1 MFKFKKRQEKGQE
14 QDAEKEDIEKVK
26 TSRKSKQKPKQK
38 PKKRTTKNS
47 LYKMGLSDGV
57 SSTILSYLENKAEE
71 KDGLVRHQDGGYIVL
86 AISEQTIIDALSN
99 GDKKNIKE
107 SEAFG
112 QLGLSLKK
120 TDEVMFSTTL
130 PKDIENGYVTIAPTK
145 ETLDSLLQF
154 EEFRKNFFNWA
165 ILSEEISDEDLG
177 GCASIQDGTVS
188 FEELQKVMT
197 NLEMFKSIERIDVS
211 KEFVFKDYSRKQN
224 NDFEEESIEEESSE
238 EQPVEEFIQ
247 SSMEEIEEEF
257 TEELEADEAVKDSVT
272 NLLDNLVSQQGTTIK
287 QPIEQP
293 IDDFYSD
300 AIGGTAEMQ
309 QDYVESTLQN
319 KNETKKTLDL
329 PRYLHSESLEEYF
342 KQSEPFVFEF
352 LESEDQSLNQV
363 ANELRATQNAKL
375 IQKHNESQSVIQA
388 AFESKMK
395 VVIEKIEKDYTVI
408 EEKSPDNIFYQKI
421 KELEEIKIQTEQ
433 KIEPLIS
440 KKLEGEIEKIRE
452 QIYVEI
458 EEFKRIKE
466 REMKS
471 EIMIFSDDFKKRE
484 KQSLL
489 LQMKNDFLDKEQKV
503 LKSRQEY
510 VDLLIMSAKNQIEN
524 DLIKEA
530 ITLTKHEEE
539 LFIHCKKEI
548 DTYVQNQYMKEI
560 ERLKMVER
568 ESIENSQIE
577 KAQRQFKLKLEEL
590 VLQNQNE
597 QDAIKR
603 NYVEIIERVKNQH
616 QIDLTKLRSD
626 TETVQSH
633 LNETEIERNQLVE
646 KEQELKEQHLEE
658 MKNEVG
664 KYKIRTDE
672 LTTQIQTQQKLLD
685 NQNEREIRL
694 NKKNWVSIIGASIGT
709 LVLGSGITYFASTL
723 DTSTASTSNNTPTI
737 IQMGETSKNVSAST
751 NSNDIEG
758 YVAVNKKSMN
768 TIMVG
773 YKEAYELGNIV
784 TVNSNAT
791 GEVVKVSGNTVTVK
805 FDKKKYTFEMI

>member
-1 MFKFKKRQEKGQE
+1 MFKIKKRQEKGQE
-14 QDAEKEDIEKVK
+14 QDTEKEDIEKIR
-26 TSRKSKQKPKQK
+26 TSRKSKKNLKQNS
-38 PKKRTTKNS
+38 KKRTSKNS

-71 KDGLVRHQDGGYIVL
+71 KDGLVRHQDSGYIVL

-154 EEFRKNFFNWA
+154 DEFRKHFFNWA
-165 ILSEEISDEDLG
+165 ILSNEVSDEDLD
-177 GCASIQDGTVS
+177 GCASIQDGTIS
-188 FEELQKVMT
+188 FEELQKVMA
-197 NLEMFKSIERIDVS
+197 NLEMFRTVERIDIS
-211 KEFVFKDYSRKQN
+211 KEFVVKDYLRQQN
-224 NDFEEESIEEESSE
+224 DHFEADSIEE
-238 EQPVEEFIQ
+238 QLVEEFVQ
-247 SSMEEIEEEF
+247 SSLEEIE
-257 TEELEADEAVKDSVT
+257 EELEADEAVKNNVT
-272 NLLDNLVSQQGTTIK
+272 NLVDDLVSQKEETIGK
-287 QPIEQP
+287 TIEP

-300 AIGGTAEMQ
+300 AIGGTVEMQ
-309 QDYVESTLQN
+309 QDYVENTLQN
-319 KNETKKTLDL
+319 KSETKKNLDL
-329 PRYLHSESLEEYF
+329 PKYLRSESLDEYF

-352 LESEDQSLNQV
+352 LESEDQDLNQV

-395 VVIEKIEKDYTVI
+395 VVIEKIETDYTVI
-408 EEKSPDNIFYQKI
+408 EERSPNNIFYQKI
-421 KELEEIKIQTEQ
+421 KELEAIKIKTEQ

-452 QIYVEI
+452 QIYVEV

-466 REMKS
+466 REMKA

-489 LQMKNDFLDKEQKV
+489 LQMKNDFLEKEQKV

-524 DLIKEA
+524 ELIKEA
-530 ITLTKHEEE
+530 IMLTKHEEE
-539 LFIHCKKEI
+539 LFIHCKKEV

-597 QDAIKR
+597 QDVIKR
-603 NYVEIIERVKNQH
+603 NYAEIIERVKEQH

-626 TETVQSH
+626 VNTVQRH
-633 LNETEIERNQLVE
+633 LNVAENERNQLVE
-646 KEQELKEQHLEE
+646 KEKELKEQHLEE

-672 LTTQIQTQQKLLD
+672 LTTQIQTQQKILD

-709 LVLGSGITYFASTL
+709 LILGSGITYFAATL

-751 NSNDIEG
+751 KSNDIEG

-773 YKEAYELGNIV
+773 YKEVYDLGNIV